1 MRYAQPVWQTNT
13 WTLSMSVSSARTTA
27 FPPLPVAMYMPA
39 NVQVTYGA
47 NYTDTEIG
55 SMAERAAQVLQSFGG
70 GDASGGF
77 TKLLNADSDL
87 VKNAGQFLLAGVGN
101 LPGFGGAKELEA
113 MKKGRIISNRMEL
126 AFKGIPKRSF
136 QYNFKMIP
144 KSAEE
149 AEEIQKMI
157 EARDKSLK
165 KLMCAQHFRFRNES
179 QSISNEVK
187 SIYPVY
193 HARSWMLR
201 RNFFNVTKGF
211 LQKKESGGGPCIDI
225 GVHVLDLTLLF
236 MGHPKP
242 ISVTGVSKTELAKE
256 DNAYSPNG
264 EYDKS
269 SMDVE
274 DFAAAFVK
282 FENGASLIFEV
293 SWMLHHKMPEDDK
306 EDMQIWLYGKN
317 GGMHWPSCEKLT
329 TNSKEKKEINTVYK
343 INTKN
348 VIEPHALGCMEFA
361 NAVFNDIPVP
371 VPAEHSYQVM
381 QILNA
386 IYESQ
391 KLRKE
396 ILL

>member
-1 MRYAQPVWQTNT
+1 MKKLKVGVIGLNNIVRLHMPGWH
-13 WTLSMSVSSARTTA
+13 LSPYTEVVAAADIDEDILQKWGQNNNIDNLYSN
-27 FPPLPVAMYMPA
+27 PLDLISNP
-39 NVQVTYGA
+39 
-47 NYTDTEIG
+47 EIDIIDICTPNNFHC
-55 SMAERAAQVLQSFGG
+55 E
-70 GDASGGF
+70 
-77 TKLLNADSDL
+77 
-87 VKNAGQFLLAGVGN
+87 LAI
-101 LPGFGGAKELEA
+101 KSLEA
-113 MKKGRIISNRMEL
+113 GKHVLCEKPL
-126 AFKGIPKRSF
+126 APT
-136 QYNFKMIP
+136 
-144 KSAEE
+144 

-157 EARDKSLK
+157 EARDKSSK
-165 KLMCAQHFRFRNES
+165 KLMCSQHFRFRNES
-179 QSISNEVK
+179 QSISNEIK

-256 DNAYSPNG
+256 DNAYSPMG

-274 DFAAAFVK
+274 DFAAAFVR

-343 INTKN
+343 INTEN

-361 NAVFNDIPVP
+361 NAVFNDIKVP

-391 KLRKE
+391 KLGKE